1 MKNMKQL
8 IESLNRHSKKLSS
21 TNEVAFGAALKGAG
35 SKVAGAMKSAASNAK
50 AIGKNTLNGA
60 KITGQAIKNH
70 PVRTAAVVGGAAAGY
85 GAYKGAKKLAGQ
97 GKKAYNNW
105 NM

>member
-1 MKNMKQL
+1 M
-8 IESLNRHSKKLSS
+8 
-21 TNEVAFGAALKGAG
+21 
-35 SKVAGAMKSAASNAK
+35 
-50 AIGKNTLNGA
+50 NGA